1 MAVKIVTDSTSDISQ
16 KLAAELGITVVPLTV
31 SFDNEHFKDGL
42 SITPDQFFSR
52 LTSQNI
58 FPTTTQPSPGVFLET
73 FEKLCEETDEILVI
87 TLSSKLSGTYS
98 SAKNAA
104 EMIHGRCQ
112 VEVIDSER
120 VIMGTGL
127 LTIYAAELAKTGL
140 GLKELSQ
147 TIRQKMADCH
157 PIMYFDTLT
166 YLHKG
171 GRMGKAQSLVGSLL
185 SIKPIL
191 KMEDGIICPL
201 SKVRSRRAG
210 MEYLYK
216 FITAFP
222 KIKYLAVE
230 YATSPEDADELA
242 AKLMEILPKV
252 KIYRSQ
258 IGPVVGAYTGANA
271 VAVTVLEDK

>member
-1 MAVKIVTDSTSDISQ
+1 MTVKIVTDSTSDISQ
-16 KLAAELGITVVPLTV
+16 KLAVELGITVVPLTV

-58 FPTTTQPSPGVFLET
+58 FPTTTQPSPGIFLET

-112 VEVIDSER
+112 VEVIDSEK

-140 GLKELSQ
+140 NLKELSQ

-210 MEYLYK
+210 IDYLYK

-230 YATSPEDADELA
+230 HATSPEDADELVS
-242 AKLMEILPKV
+242 KLGEILPKV

>member
-1 MAVKIVTDSTSDISQ
+1 MTVKIVTDSTSDISQ

-31 SFDNEHFKDGL
+31 SFGNEHFKDGV
-42 SITPDQFFSR
+42 SITPEQFFTR

-58 FPTTTQPSPGVFLET
+58 YPTTTQPSPGLFLET

-87 TLSSKLSGTYS
+87 TVSSKLSGTLS

-104 EMIHGRCQ
+104 AIIHGRCQ
-112 VEVIDSER
+112 VEVIDSQR

-127 LTIYAAELAKTGL
+127 LAIYAAELAKTGL
-140 GLKELSQ
+140 NLKELSQ
-147 TIRQKMADCH
+147 AISQKLDDCH

-171 GRMGKAQSLVGSLL
+171 GRMGKAQSLVGTML

-201 SKVRSRRAG
+201 SKVRSPRAG
-210 MEYLYK
+210 MDYLYK
-216 FITAFP
+216 FINSYP

-230 YATSPEDADELA
+230 HATSPEDADELVER
-242 AKLMEILPKV
+242 LGNILPKEQ
-252 KIYRSQ
+252 IFRSR
-258 IGPVVGAYTGANA
+258 IGPVVGTYTGANA

>member
-52 LTSQNI
+52 LTSQDV

-222 KIKYLAVE
+222 KIKYLSVE